1 MNREATRL
9 IKDFPFY
16 ATRLQQIDW
25 QAAIAAGEDWHD
37 PNFPAQENSIVDED
51 MTRTERH

>member
-1 MNREATRL
+1 MNREATRP